1 MEFNSGVNL
10 IKKILIANRSE
21 IACRVVKACK
31 EMGITSVAV
40 YSDIDADA
48 LHVKL
53 ADESLAIGGST
64 AKESYLDMDKII
76 DAAIQCGADAI
87 HPGYGFLSENPEF
100 NEKVRN
106 AGLIFIGPNPE
117 SMRLLG
123 SKTKARELMISNN
136 VPVVQGLKSSSG
148 DITEYIQFAE
158 KIGYP
163 VLIKAAA
170 GGGGKGMRVV
180 KSPNEL
186 EESIAS
192 AKRESLSAFG
202 SDEIF
207 MEKYIQKPRHIEFQV
222 VGDSHGNYIH
232 LFERECSLQRR
243 HQKIIE
249 EAPSTAL
256 NDELR
261 EKMGQAAIMA
271 VKSAGYD
278 NVGTVEFLLDE
289 DGSFYFLEVNARIQV
304 EHPVTE
310 EITGIDL
317 VQLQINIAAGNPIP
331 FKQEELSINGWAIE
345 CRIYAEDAYNDFMP
359 SSGKILYHKKPEG
372 DGIRFDSGIETGTNV
387 SIFYDPILAKLITHG
402 ETREEAT
409 ERMIDALKN
418 TAVLGVKTSLPF
430 MIGLLENDI
439 FIKGDTYTGYIDKH
453 YAELI
458 NYDYEKNLAYALGV
472 AAHINTTCQNEK
484 KDPWLSIGKWEIL
497 SSFGDKK

>member
-1 MEFNSGVNL
+1 MIN
-10 IKKILIANRSE
+10 KILIANRSE
-21 IACRVVKACK
+21 IACRVIKACK

-40 YSDIDADA
+40 YSEIDADA

-53 ADESLAIGGST
+53 ADECFAIGGT
-64 AKESYLDMDKII
+64 AAKESYLDMDKII
-76 DAAIQCGADAI
+76 KAALKSGADAI

-123 SKTKARELMISNN
+123 SKTKARDLMISNS
-136 VPVVQGLKSSSG
+136 VPVVPGVKSNTS
-148 DITEYIQFAE
+148 DINEYSHFAE

-163 VLIKAAA
+163 VLIKSAA

-186 EESIAS
+186 ADAIDS

-256 NDELR
+256 DEELR
-261 EKMGQAAIMA
+261 NKMGQAAIQA

-317 VQLQINIAAGNPIP
+317 VQLQINIAAGEPIP
-331 FKQEELSINGWAIE
+331 FNQKDLSINGWSIE
-345 CRIYAEDAYNDFMP
+345 CRIYAEDAFNDFMP
-359 SSGKILYHKKPEG
+359 SSGKILLHKAPIGEG
-372 DGIRFDSGIETGTNV
+372 VRFDSGIETGTNV
-387 SIFYDPILAKLITHG
+387 SIFYDPILAKLIVNG
-402 ETREEAT
+402 DTREEAT
-409 ERMIDALKN
+409 ERMIDALKS

-430 MIGLLENDI
+430 MIGLLENEI
-439 FIKGDTYTGYIDKH
+439 FKNGDTYTGYIDKN

-458 NYDYEKNLAYALGV
+458 KFDFEGNLPHALGV
-472 AAHINTTCQNEK
+472 AAHINTSFEPEN
-484 KDPWLSIGKWEIL
+484 KDPWLNIGKWEL
-497 SSFGDKK
+497 LFSKGKTK